1 MGQLKA
7 MSQTSSTIRLL
18 RAMAVNIVVITAVSA
33 VLSIMITATII
44 YLSGRLD
51 IMPLGLSIAVA
62 CCVLVT
68 PPVTFLFQ
76 KQALLLEEAHVQL
89 QEIHG
94 ELAGAHKQLSRLH
107 DKLHDAY
114 REMERRASRDG
125 MTGLANREAFFRA
138 LSAMPRKL
146 DRGYVLMIDADRFK
160 RINDEY
166 GHDAGD
172 RVIRAIA
179 EAISRSIRADDVGAR
194 IGGEEF
200 AVILRDAELD
210 EANLVAERIRMQ
222 VEGQRTGTAEGRQLG
237 VTVSIGGAPVD
248 MRSTQEQVMSL
259 ADKQLYKAKNSG
271 RNMVCITSEAARAA

>member
-1 MGQLKA
+1 
-7 MSQTSSTIRLL
+7 MSQTGSTIRLL
-18 RAMAVNIVVITAVSA
+18 RAMAGNIVVITAVSA
-33 VLSIMITATII
+33 LLSIMITATII

-51 IMPLGLSIAVA
+51 IMPLGLSIAVT

-138 LSAMPRKL
+138 LSTMPRKH
-146 DRGYVLMIDADRFK
+146 DRGYLLMIDADRFK

-172 RVIRAIA
+172 HVIRAIA
-179 EAISRSIRADDVGAR
+179 EAISRSIRAEDVGAR

-210 EANLVAERIRMQ
+210 EANLVAERIRTQ
-222 VEGQRTGTAEGRQLG
+222 IEGHRTRTAEGRQLA

-248 MRSTQEQVMSL
+248 MRSTQEQVMRL
-259 ADKQLYKAKNSG
+259 ADKQLYKAKNHG